1 MSYQLYEKYHQ
12 KTRPQREVIKKKNFT
27 YRLIL
32 NIVEPY
38 LANRKKILDIGCG
51 AGTLS
56 LYIAN
61 YDNHIIKGIDISP
74 KAISACKTSAQKLGL
89 IQNTRFQVGNF
100 LKTRIKED
108 FDLILCTEIIEHLPK
123 DNIAI
128 KKIFN
133 YLKPNGLVII
143 TVPSIKAPLYKTN
156 FVKKFDKKVGHLKR
170 YDEKELK
177 SLLKKIGFKI
187 LEIHHTEGPFRNFL
201 FISPLGKIPLK
212 FANRFEIISDLFT
225 FIDNI
230 SLKLF
235 GSSQIIIVAQKK

>member
-12 KTRPQREVIKKKNFT
+12 KTRSQREVIKKKNFT

-32 NIVEPY
+32 NTVEPY
-38 LANRKKILDIGCG
+38 SVNRKKILDIGCG

-56 LYIAN
+56 FYLAN
-61 YDNHIIKGIDISP
+61 YGNYVKGIDISP
-74 KAISACKTSAQKLGL
+74 KAINACKTSAQKLGL
-89 IQNTRFQVGNF
+89 TQNTKFQVGNF
-100 LKTRIKED
+100 LKTKIQGD

-123 DNIAI
+123 DKIAI

-133 YLKPNGLVII
+133 YLKPDGLVII

-170 YDEKELK
+170 YDGEELK
-177 SLLKKIGFKI
+177 SLLKKTGFKI
-187 LEIHHTEGPFRNFL
+187 LKIHHTEGPFRNFL

-212 FANRFEIISDLFT
+212 FANRFEIVSDIFT